1 MQAGPPTAGRHRRG
15 RRRAPDA
22 TAVAGSIARHCRPDL
37 VRSDCEPGARARG
50 EACAGSG
57 FPTALLQIRCVRSR
71 NLAVAFAG
79 LLVSC
84 GGSGDALAPEAGNL
98 VADLRVTVKPEGP
111 GGPEGV
117 RRVECAVLGED
128 AIDPRCRVLG
138 GLEPRDL
145 DPVPRRTACPQVY
158 GGPGTA
164 RVTGE
169 LRGVRVSAEFDLTD
183 ACEIARWRRNAA
195 LLGAPGVGHGAP

>member
-1 MQAGPPTAGRHRRG
+1 MG
-15 RRRAPDA
+15 
-22 TAVAGSIARHCRPDL
+22 
-37 VRSDCEPGARARG
+37 VRSG
-50 EACAGSG
+50 
-57 FPTALLQIRCVRSR
+57 

-79 LLVSC
+79 LLVAC
-84 GGSGDALAPEAGNL
+84 GGSGDALAPDAVNL
-98 VADLRVTVKPEGP
+98 VADLRVTVTPEGP
-111 GGPEGV
+111 GGPERV
-117 RRVECAVLGED
+117 RRVECAVLGDE

-145 DPVPRRTACPQVY
+145 EPVPRRTACAQVY

-169 LRGVRVSAEFDLTD
+169 LRGVRVSAEFDLSD
-183 ACEIARWRRNAA
+183 ACEIARWRRNAP

>member
-1 MQAGPPTAGRHRRG
+1 
-15 RRRAPDA
+15 
-22 TAVAGSIARHCRPDL
+22 
-37 VRSDCEPGARARG
+37 
-50 EACAGSG
+50 
-57 FPTALLQIRCVRSR
+57 VRSR
-71 NLAVAFAG
+71 NLAVPFAA

-84 GGSGDALAPEAGNL
+84 GGSGDALAPEAGDL
-98 VADLRVTVKPEGP
+98 SADLRVGVRPEGP
-111 GGPEGV
+111 GGPERV
-117 RRVECAVLGED
+117 RRVECAILGED

-145 DPVPRRTACPQVY
+145 DPVPRRTACAQVY
-158 GGPGTA
+158 GGSGTA

-195 LLGAPGVGHGAP
+195 LLGAPGIGHGAP

>member
-1 MQAGPPTAGRHRRG
+1 M
-15 RRRAPDA
+15 
-22 TAVAGSIARHCRPDL
+22 
-37 VRSDCEPGARARG
+37 
-50 EACAGSG
+50 
-57 FPTALLQIRCVRSR
+57 RSR
-71 NLAVAFAG
+71 NLAVALAG

-98 VADLRVTVKPEGP
+98 AADLRVSVKPEGP
-111 GGPEGV
+111 GGPERV
-117 RRVECAVLGED
+117 RRVDCGILGDD

-145 DPVPRRTACPQVY
+145 APVPRWTTCAQAY

-195 LLGAPGVGHGAP
+195 LLGAPGLGHGAP

>member
-1 MQAGPPTAGRHRRG
+1 M
-15 RRRAPDA
+15 
-22 TAVAGSIARHCRPDL
+22 
-37 VRSDCEPGARARG
+37 
-50 EACAGSG
+50 
-57 FPTALLQIRCVRSR
+57 RSR
-71 NLAVAFAG
+71 NLAVALAG

-98 VADLRVTVKPEGP
+98 AADLRVSVKPEGP
-111 GGPEGV
+111 GGPERV
-117 RRVECAVLGED
+117 RRVDCGILGDD

-145 DPVPRRTACPQVY
+145 APVPRWTACAQVY

-195 LLGAPGVGHGAP
+195 LLGAPGLGHGAP

>member
-1 MQAGPPTAGRHRRG
+1 
-15 RRRAPDA
+15 
-22 TAVAGSIARHCRPDL
+22 
-37 VRSDCEPGARARG
+37 VRSGK
-50 EACAGSG
+50 
-57 FPTALLQIRCVRSR
+57 
-71 NLAVAFAG
+71 LAIAVVA

-84 GGSGDALAPEAGNL
+84 GGSRDALAPGAGNRL
-98 VADLRVTVKPEGP
+98 AADLRVGVRPDGS
-111 GGPEGV
+111 GGPERV

-145 DPVPRRTACPQVY
+145 APISRRSACAQVY

-169 LRGVRVSAEFDLTD
+169 LRGVRVSADFDLTD

-195 LLGAPGVGHGAP
+195 LLGAPGVGHAAP

>member
-1 MQAGPPTAGRHRRG
+1 MRSAVCRS
-15 RRRAPDA
+15 AP
-22 TAVAGSIARHCRPDL
+22 
-37 VRSDCEPGARARG
+37 
-50 EACAGSG
+50 
-57 FPTALLQIRCVRSR
+57 
-71 NLAVAFAG
+71 LAVLTG

-84 GGSGDALAPEAGNL
+84 GGTEDPLAPGAGELAAN
-98 VADLRVTVKPEGP
+98 LRVTVRPQGP
-111 GGPEGV
+111 AGPARV
-117 RRVECAVLGED
+117 RRVECAILGED

-145 DPVPRRTACPQVY
+145 DPFPRGTACAEIY

-169 LRGVRVSAEFDLTD
+169 LRGMRVSAAFDLTN
-183 ACEIARWRRNAA
+183 ACEIARWRRNSA

>member
-1 MQAGPPTAGRHRRG
+1 VTA
-15 RRRAPDA
+15 RRAL
-22 TAVAGSIARHCRPDL
+22 HL
-37 VRSDCEPGARARG
+37 VP
-50 EACAGSG
+50 
-57 FPTALLQIRCVRSR
+57 
-71 NLAVAFAG
+71 FAA

-84 GGSGDALAPEAGNL
+84 GGSGDALAPETGNL
-98 VADLRVTVKPEGP
+98 VADLRVGVRPDGS
-111 GGPEGV
+111 GGPERV
-117 RRVECAVLGED
+117 RRVECAILGED

-145 DPVPRRTACPQVY
+145 DPVPRGTACAPVY

-169 LRGVRVSAEFDLTD
+169 LRGVRVSAGFDLTD

>member
-1 MQAGPPTAGRHRRG
+1 
-15 RRRAPDA
+15 
-22 TAVAGSIARHCRPDL
+22 
-37 VRSDCEPGARARG
+37 VRSKDFAI
-50 EACAGSG
+50 
-57 FPTALLQIRCVRSR
+57 AL
-71 NLAVAFAG
+71 AA

-84 GGSGDALAPEAGNL
+84 GGSGDALAPGAGKRL
-98 VADLRVTVKPEGP
+98 AADLRVGVRPEGP
-111 GGPEGV
+111 GGPERV

-145 DPVPRRTACPQVY
+145 DPVPRQTACAQVY

-195 LLGAPGVGHGAP
+195 LLGAPGEGHAAP

>member
-1 MQAGPPTAGRHRRG
+1 M
-15 RRRAPDA
+15 
-22 TAVAGSIARHCRPDL
+22 
-37 VRSDCEPGARARG
+37 
-50 EACAGSG
+50 
-57 FPTALLQIRCVRSR
+57 RSR
-71 NLAVAFAG
+71 NLAVAFAA

-84 GGSGDALAPEAGNL
+84 GGSGDALTPEAGNL
-98 VADLRVTVKPEGP
+98 VADLHVTVKPEGS
-111 GGPEGV
+111 GGPERV

-128 AIDPRCRVLG
+128 AIDPRCRILG
-138 GLEPRDL
+138 GLEPHDL
-145 DPVPRRTACPQVY
+145 DPVPRRTACAQVY

-195 LLGAPGVGHGAP
+195 LLGAPGQGHAAP